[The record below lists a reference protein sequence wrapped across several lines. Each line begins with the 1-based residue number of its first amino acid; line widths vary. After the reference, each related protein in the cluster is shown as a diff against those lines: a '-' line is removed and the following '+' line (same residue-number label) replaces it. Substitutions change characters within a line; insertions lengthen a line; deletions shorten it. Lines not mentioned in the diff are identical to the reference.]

1 MLFAVTLLP
10 AVAFAADD
18 VVVKR
23 LDIRQPRTYGYQIGD
38 KFERLITFLVH
49 EPYVLDTEALPEPGK
64 LNTWLAIEAP
74 DIEQNAMG
82 SYTRMQLRLVYQVT
96 NVETGVAQIPVPHH
110 DLVFTDG
117 TDQVKVLVPAIRIEL
132 NTITDPRS
140 TDLQADEPPQALT
153 QRYDLIV
160 LCAAVLLLA
169 LAGLGWRYYGVTLS
183 DKKQPFTSAWR
194 RWRRRLGSADEETTV
209 AALRDIHRAFNDTAG
224 RTVFAETLDE
234 FFREHAQ
241 FAPLRQAVNDYFNYS
256 RAVFFAAGD
265 NAAVTQYSPAELVE
279 FLRACSDAER
289 GLR

>member
-1 MLFAVTLLP
+1 MTI
-10 AVAFAADD
+10 AADD

-23 LDIRQPRTYGYQIGD
+23 LDIRQPRTFGYQLGD
-38 KFERLITFLVH
+38 KFERRISFLVH

-96 NVETGVAQIPVPHH
+96 NVETGVSQIPVPHH

-117 TDQVKVLVPAIRIEL
+117 AEQVKVLVPAIRIEL
-132 NTITDPRS
+132 NTITDPRG
-140 TDLQADEPPQALT
+140 TDLQADQAPQPLAR
-153 QRYDLIV
+153 RYDLIV
-160 LCAAVLLLA
+160 LYAGVLLLA
-169 LAGLGWRYYGVTLS
+169 LAGLGWRYYGLTLS
-183 DKKQPFTSAWR
+183 DKKQPFTSAWK
-194 RWRRRLGSADEETTV
+194 RWRRRLGAADEETTV
-209 AALRDIHRAFNDTAG
+209 AALRDIHQAFNETAG
-224 RTVFAETLDE
+224 HTVFAESLDE
-234 FFREHAQ
+234 FVSEHAH
-241 FAPLRQAVNDYFNYS
+241 FAPLRQPINDYFAHS

-265 NAAVTQYSPAELVE
+265 NAPAAHYSPAELVD